1 MKTYTEEKRIRPDI
15 LTSAVYWSIC
25 IMMFFNIISVRIF
38 GDKGAGFCAVPNTLF
53 FLLYISFVLAA
64 QKSVYVMVRLRA
76 RRSQFINAENNMK
89 RSMRMFSLAGI
100 VIAAIL
106 GLGSFA
112 VARTVIG
119 SGKVYFQLIIVA
131 VSLFLLCPQ
140 GVLRGY
146 LQGLGYTRPIVLSDL
161 LISISSF
168 FAGGIISALMYNYGK
183 KVNDLFHG
191 DEYSAIYGASGMMI
205 GLLVGSLIGLIQI
218 FISYSLRKKEIES
231 IVKNGAPRY
240 LDNKNDVYSSI
251 RPIVYLYSS
260 ALLML
265 FADNIVY
272 YLFQIKDD
280 NAIDMIGTYGA
291 YSGRVVSFV
300 IFVSFLCC
308 IPFIKSWNRVMARV
322 ERDEIEGARERL
334 KKLLHFTYMLLIPVF
349 TAVFVVADSIQ
360 IAIFGKS
367 TSEISGIFRLASV
380 MILLLAIG
388 VLVSWLLNHMGKN
401 MLLTIN
407 LSVAWAVHV
416 GLMILLFIIMGHKLE
431 SIVIAEII
439 AFLIYDISSMFMIL
453 KMLKIRSNI
462 LMNLGIPLLASG
474 LSGLILLAL
483 DKIFVNII
491 GEVLTLIV
499 GLVVFVIIYL
509 VLMVVLKGI
518 RTHELELVPL
528 GRFFTSFSSKVQ
540 HDKFYEE

>member
-1 MKTYTEEKRIRPDI
+1 MKSYTEEKRIRPDI

-38 GDKGAGFCAVPNTLF
+38 GDKGAGFCSVPNTLF

-76 RRSQFINAENNMK
+76 RRSQFINAETNMK

-106 GLGSFA
+106 GLGSFSIA
-112 VARTVIG
+112 KNVLG

-131 VSLFLLCPQ
+131 VSLVLLCPQ

-146 LQGLGYTRPIVLSDL
+146 LQGLGYTKPIVISDL
-161 LISISSF
+161 LIS
-168 FAGGIISALMYNYGK
+168 
-183 KVNDLFHG
+183 VNDLFHG
-191 DEYSAIYGASGMMI
+191 DEYSAISGASGMMI
-205 GLLVGSLIGLIQI
+205 GLLIGSLIGLFQI
-218 FISYSLRKKEIES
+218 LISYSIRKKEIAG

-240 LDNKNDVYSSI
+240 LDNKNDVYTSI
-251 RPIVYLYSS
+251 RPIIYLYAS

-265 FADNIVY
+265 LVDNIVY
-272 YLFQIKDD
+272 NLLQIKAD
-280 NAIDMIGTYGA
+280 NTVDMIARYGA

-300 IFVSFLCC
+300 IFISFLCC

-322 ERDEIEGARERL
+322 ERDEIEGARDRL
-334 KKLLHFTYMLLIPVF
+334 KKLLHFTYLLLIPVF

-360 IAIFGKS
+360 IAIYGKS
-367 TSEISGIFRLASV
+367 TSEVSGIFRLASI
-380 MILLLAIG
+380 MILLLALG
-388 VLVSWLLNHMGKN
+388 VLVSWLLNHMGKSL
-401 MLLTIN
+401 LLTIN
-407 LSVAWAVHV
+407 LTISWAVHI
-416 GLMILLFIIMGHKLE
+416 GLLILLSIVMGNKIE
-431 SIVIAEII
+431 SIVLAQIVS
-439 AFLIYDISSMFMIL
+439 FLIYDVSCMFMIL
-453 KMLKIRSNI
+453 KMLKLRANM
-462 LMNLGIPLLASG
+462 LMNIGIPLLASG
-474 LSGLILLAL
+474 VSGLVLLAL
-483 DKIFVNII
+483 DRIFVNLI
-491 GEVLTLIV
+491 GEVLTLVIS
-499 GLVVFVIIYL
+499 LIVFVIVYL

>member
-1 MKTYTEEKRIRPDI
+1 MKSYTEEKRIRPDI

-38 GDKGAGFCAVPNTLF
+38 GDKGAGFCSVPNTLF

-76 RRSQFINAENNMK
+76 RRSQFINAETNMK

-106 GLGSFA
+106 GLGSFSIA
-112 VARTVIG
+112 KNVLG

-131 VSLFLLCPQ
+131 VSLVLLCPQ

-146 LQGLGYTRPIVLSDL
+146 LQGLGYTKPIVISDL

-168 FAGGIISALMYNYGK
+168 ISGGIISGLMYNYGK

-205 GLLVGSLIGLIQI
+205 GLLIGSLIGLFQI
-218 FISYSLRKKEIES
+218 LISYSIRKKEIAG

-240 LDNKNDVYSSI
+240 LDNKNDVYTSI
-251 RPIVYLYSS
+251 RPIIYLYAS

-265 FADNIVY
+265 LVDNIVY
-272 YLFQIKDD
+272 NLLQIKAD
-280 NAIDMIGTYGA
+280 NTVDMIARYGA

-300 IFVSFLCC
+300 IFISFLCC

-322 ERDEIEGARERL
+322 ERDEIEGARDRL
-334 KKLLHFTYMLLIPVF
+334 KKLLHFTYLLLIPVF

-360 IAIFGKS
+360 IAIYGKS
-367 TSEISGIFRLASV
+367 SSEVSGIFRLASI
-380 MILLLAIG
+380 MILLLALG
-388 VLVSWLLNHMGKN
+388 VLVSWLLNHMGKSL
-401 MLLTIN
+401 LLTIN
-407 LSVAWAVHV
+407 LTISWAVHI
-416 GLMILLFIIMGHKLE
+416 GLLILLSIVMGNKIE
-431 SIVIAEII
+431 SIVLAQIVS
-439 AFLIYDISSMFMIL
+439 FLIYDVSCMFMIL
-453 KMLKIRSNI
+453 KMLKLRANM
-462 LMNLGIPLLASG
+462 LMNIGIPLLASG
-474 LSGLILLAL
+474 VSGLVLLAL
-483 DKIFVNII
+483 DRIFVNLI
-491 GEVLTLIV
+491 GEVLTLVIS
-499 GLVVFVIIYL
+499 LIVFVIVYL